1 MLYLESIEQN
11 RLDKHGHLTVT
22 IGNDGHYNQL
32 LGSQPLD
39 KTNVSRVEH

>member
-1 MLYLESIEQN
+1 MLYLESIEHN

-32 LGSQPLD
+32 LD
-39 KTNVSRVEH
+39 KTNVSRVDH